1 MNLDDNIEKI
11 NNVGAKRAAK
21 LNRLG
26 IFKVNDVIH
35 YFPKDYNDRT
45 DILTVEDLKVGKENT
60 FIVCVASIAENIC
73 VNNKIVTKIK
83 FKDMTGTIT
92 AIWFNQPYLKNNFSL
107 GKKYMLTGKVYKNY
121 NKLEVSCPEYEKL
134 DDKEILS
141 AGRIVPIYCSTY
153 KLSQKILRQL
163 IKSVL
168 DDTFDKIEEFLPQSI
183 IKEYKLLER
192 KYAVKNIHFPS
203 DNKTFFMA
211 RYRLV
216 FEEFFLLQLSLLRI
230 KLLNS
235 NDKYGIIM
243 NEVYDEKKLI
253 KSLPFELTNSQK
265 KALIEIKN
273 NMADGTIM
281 NRLIQGD
288 VGSGKTI
295 IALLASFIVVRNGYQ
310 AAMMVPTEVLASQ
323 HYDSFNNY
331 LSIFDVKIALLTGS
345 ITKKQKQI
353 IIEQIKSGQ
362 IDIVIGTHALI
373 QENIIFKNLALVIT
387 DEQHRF
393 GVKQRTNLSDK
404 GLNPHMLVMTAT
416 PIPRTLAL
424 ILYGDLDIT
433 TINELPPNRQKI
445 DTFAVET
452 SYHKRIYTFIKKE
465 INKGR
470 QAYIICP
477 MVEEA
482 EMYKDLKSVKLYTQH
497 LKENIFCD
505 YNVECIYGQLKSNDK
520 QKIMD
525 RFINKQID
533 ILISTTVIEVGI
545 NVPNATIIV
554 IENAE
559 RFGLAQLHQL
569 RGRVGRSNY
578 KSYCI
583 LVTDS
588 KNKIATQ
595 RMKIMCKSNSGF
607 DLSEVD
613 LSLRGPGDFFGTRQ
627 HGLPELK
634 IANLY
639 KDINILKD
647 AQKAAEEILKNDF
660 ELKMAENKLLN
671 ERIQNFFNQENTNIA
686 L

>member
-1 MNLDDNIEKI
+1 MNFDDNIEKI
-11 NNVGAKRAAK
+11 NNVGTKRALK
-21 LNRLG
+21 LNKLG
-26 IFKVNDVIH
+26 IFKIKDIIQ
-35 YFPKDYNDRT
+35 YFPRDYIDRT
-45 DILTVEDLKVGKENT
+45 EILTIENLKIGEENT
-60 FIVCVASIAENIC
+60 FIASVSCIAENIC

-83 FKDMTGTIT
+83 FKDTTSTIT
-92 AIWFNQPYLKNNFSL
+92 AIWFNQPYLKNNFAL
-107 GKKYMLTGKVYKNY
+107 NQKYLLTGKVYKNY

-134 DDKEILS
+134 ENKEILS
-141 AGRIVPIYCSTY
+141 AGRIVPIYYSTY
-153 KLSQKILRQL
+153 KLSQKMLRQL

-168 DDTFDKIEEFLPQSI
+168 DEMFDEIEEFLPQS
-183 IKEYKLLER
+183 LLEKYNLLQR
-192 KYAVKNIHFPS
+192 KYAIKNIHFPS
-203 DNKTFFMA
+203 DEKTFFMA

-216 FEEFFLLQLSLLRI
+216 FEEFFLLQLSLLQM
-230 KLLNS
+230 KLLS
-235 NDKYGIIM
+235 SKSKCGIIIK
-243 NEVYDEKKLI
+243 ETDAEKNLI

-265 KALIEIKN
+265 KALEEIKTS
-273 NMADGTIM
+273 MADGNIM

-295 IALLASFIVVRNGYQ
+295 IAILASFIVSKNGYQ
-310 AAMMVPTEVLASQ
+310 TAMMVPTEVLATQ
-323 HYDSFNNY
+323 HYESFNNY
-331 LSIFDVKIALLTGS
+331 LLAFDIKIALLTGS
-345 ITKKQKQI
+345 ATKKQKQL
-353 IIEQIKSGQ
+353 IIEQIKNGE

-416 PIPRTLAL
+416 PIPRTLGL

-433 TINELPPNRQKI
+433 TIDELPPNRQKI

-465 INKGR
+465 IDKGR

-477 MVEEA
+477 MVEES
-482 EMYKDLKSVKLYTQH
+482 EDYKDLKSVKLYTQY

-525 RFINKQID
+525 RFINNQIN
-533 ILISTTVIEVGI
+533 ILISTTVIEVGV

-554 IENAE
+554 VENAE

-569 RGRVGRSNY
+569 RGRVGRGNY

-588 KNKIATQ
+588 KNKIAVQ
-595 RMKIMCKSNSGF
+595 RMKTMCKSDSGF
-607 DLSEVD
+607 ELSEVD
-613 LSLRGPGDFFGTRQ
+613 LNLRGPGDFFGTRQ

-647 AQKAAEEILKNDF
+647 AQKAAEEVLKNDF
-660 ELKMAENKLLN
+660 KLELAENKLLN
-671 ERIQNFFNQENTNIA
+671 EKIENFFKDTNIA